1 MITEK
6 KYPLYREMEA
16 ALEHYKAIE
25 AAADFSNIEVGQ
37 HARHAAAALC
47 SRIRA
52 KPIGNHCPAC
62 GRVLL
67 LKTNFCAD
75 CGQALNWKQEG

>member
-1 MITEK
+1 MSALERQ
-6 KYPLYREMEA
+6 YPLYREMEE

-25 AAADFSNIEVGQ
+25 AAAEFSNSEVGQ
-37 HARHAAAALC
+37 YARYAASALC

-62 GRVLL
+62 GRVML

-75 CGQALNWKQEG
+75 CGQAIDWQER